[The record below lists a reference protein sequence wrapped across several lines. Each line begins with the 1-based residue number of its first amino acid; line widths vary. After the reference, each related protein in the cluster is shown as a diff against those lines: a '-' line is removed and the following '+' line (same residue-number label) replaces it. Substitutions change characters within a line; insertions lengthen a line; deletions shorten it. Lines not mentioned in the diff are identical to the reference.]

1 MGLKRLRSNYKDS
14 QSISPPSK
22 MVKGRKSAGDEEGT
36 ISDVL
41 AAIGE
46 LKGRFDKLEKDTKEI
61 LGVMKE
67 VESLKAKLKEIE
79 VVIDEFKRFEI
90 ENKKRSLLVKGIK
103 FTTNNKFESRQDT
116 QTSLK
121 CFFEKIGY
129 LPRLFDWYRMGGKR
143 DQTDDGSK
151 IPIRIVFDDMDR
163 KYTLF
168 EKMKEKGRDPEI
180 RNINIV
186 NDYPKF
192 QVEAAKRLNAEAY
205 EIRKANPGT
214 RTRVVP
220 KGLGLSLQTRTDA
233 SERWTNVRE

>member
-1 MGLKRLRSNYKDS
+1 MRSNCKDT
-14 QSISPPSK
+14 QGISPPSK
-22 MVKGRKSAGDEEGT
+22 MVKGRKSVEMDDEGT

-41 AAIGE
+41 KAIGE

-61 LGVMKE
+61 LEGMKE
-67 VESLKAKLKEIE
+67 FESLKAKVKEIE

-103 FTTNNKFESRQDT
+103 FSTNNKFESRKDT
-116 QTSLK
+116 QTGLK
-121 CFFEKIGY
+121 DFFEKIGY

-143 DQTDDGSK
+143 DQADDGSK
-151 IPIRIVFDDMDR
+151 IPIRIVFEDMDK

-168 EKMKEKGRDPEI
+168 EKMKEKGRDAEI
-180 RNINIV
+180 RDIKIL

-192 QVEAAKRLNAEAY
+192 QVETAKRLNAEAY

-214 RTRVVP
+214 RTRVMQ
-220 KGLGLSLQTRTDA
+220 KGLRLTLQTQRDV
-233 SERWTNVRE
+233 SEKWTNTRE